1 MEPKQKDGKAI
12 ARTRREASLVK
23 IHPKKDQSNIKA
35 ISRHEDAIM
44 SKIKAIHTLKESIIE
59 QKFRELC
66 VRHSSTLEPGAL
78 MPQQY
83 SWTRFLSARIHEKF
97 DESR

>member
-1 MEPKQKDGKAI
+1 MQELDGKHL
-12 ARTRREASLVK
+12 SLK
-23 IHPKKDQSNIKA
+23 FTLKKTTELMTSNNIKA

>member
-1 MEPKQKDGKAI
+1 MQQLDGKHL
-12 ARTRREASLVK
+12 SLK
-23 IHPKKDQSNIKA
+23 FTLKKTTELMTSNNIKA